1 MVWFSSKGTNNY
13 FFFISAQKYNPNEI
27 KMLSEI
33 RQSTTI
39 YEIDAFD
46 IVNKNQSQPILNIRN
61 KNGNKY
67 QKMDFVQ
74 PANLRLLV

>member
-1 MVWFSSKGTNNY
+1 
-13 FFFISAQKYNPNEI
+13 
-27 KMLSEI
+27 MLSEI

-74 PANLRLLV
+74 PANLRLLVW